1 VSRWGAVK
9 QDRLKEGKSQNSI
22 DQNQEMTRRFANRI
36 PRVFIS
42 LLAIAVFSLTLSC
55 GKKTAEV
62 GRLAVVV
69 SILPLADFVE
79 QVGRDKVHVTVMV
92 PPGASPHSYEP
103 KPSQLVAVSKA
114 RMFVEVGTDVE
125 FELAWMDKLKE
136 INKDML
142 VVNSSQGIGLMGK
155 DPHVWLSPS
164 NAEKMVTNICNGLV
178 KLDPANQDY
187 YFANKSKYLAQLDE
201 LDRSIR
207 GQLSGI
213 ADRRFI
219 VYHPAWGY
227 FARDYG
233 LEQIA
238 VEEEGKE
245 TTADNIKEVV
255 DRSKGMHHKIVFVS
269 PQFSTKGAEVVAHEI
284 GGSTEFLDPLPEHYL
299 ADMQTAVGRLV
310 QAMR

>member
-1 VSRWGAVK
+1 
-9 QDRLKEGKSQNSI
+9 
-22 DQNQEMTRRFANRI
+22 M
-36 PRVFIS
+36 
-42 LLAIAVFSLTLSC
+42 
-55 GKKTAEV
+55 
-62 GRLAVVV
+62 VV

-79 QVGRDKVHVTVMV
+79 QVGGDNVPVTVMV

-114 RMFVEVGTDVE
+114 RMFVEVGTGVE
-125 FELAWMDKLKE
+125 FELAWMDKLMK

-142 VVNSSQGIGLMGK
+142 VINSSQGIRLMGK
-155 DPHVWLSPS
+155 DPHVWLSPY
-164 NAEKMVTNICNGLV
+164 NAKRMVANICNGLV
-178 KLDPANQDY
+178 RLDPQNQDY
-187 YFANKSKYLAQLDE
+187 YIANKNKYLERLDE
-201 LDRSIR
+201 LDQSTRDR
-207 GQLSGI
+207 LSGLT
-213 ADRRFI
+213 DRRFI

-227 FARDYG
+227 LARDYD

-255 DRSKGMHHKIVFVS
+255 DKSKGMSRKIVFVS

-299 ADMQTAVGRLV
+299 DDMRTAVGRLV

>member
-1 VSRWGAVK
+1 MWGAV
-9 QDRLKEGKSQNSI
+9 RHSRFKEGKPQNSS
-22 DQNQEMTRRFANRI
+22 DQKSEMTRRLATRI
-36 PRVFIS
+36 PRIFVPLIAIGAFSFIS
-42 LLAIAVFSLTLSC
+42 SCEKEAAQDSSLT
-55 GKKTAEV
+55 
-62 GRLAVVV
+62 VVV
-69 SILPLADFVE
+69 SILPLADFVQ
-79 QVGRDKVHVTVMV
+79 QVGGDKVQVTVMV

-114 RMFVEVGTDVE
+114 RMFVEVGTEVE
-125 FELAWMDKLKE
+125 FELAWMDKLRE

-142 VVNSSQGIGLMGK
+142 VVNSSQGIQLMGK

-178 KLDPANQDY
+178 KLDPANRDY

-207 GQLSGI
+207 EQLSGI

-255 DRSKGMHHKIVFVS
+255 DRSKGMHHKMVFVS
-269 PQFSTKGAEVVAHEI
+269 PQFSTKGAEVVAQEI
-284 GGSTEFLDPLPEHYL
+284 DGSTELLNPLPEIYL
-299 ADMQTAVGRLV
+299 TGMQTAARQLA

>member
-1 VSRWGAVK
+1 MIR
-9 QDRLKEGKSQNSI
+9 RL
-22 DQNQEMTRRFANRI
+22 ANRI
-36 PRVFIS
+36 PRIVIF
-42 LLAIAVFSLTLSC
+42 LLAIAAFSLTWSC

-62 GRLAVVV
+62 SRLAVVV

-79 QVGRDKVHVTVMV
+79 QAGGDKVNVTVMV

-125 FELAWMDKLKE
+125 FELAWMDKLMK

-142 VVNSSQGIGLMGK
+142 VVNSSQGIRLMGK

-164 NAEKMVTNICNGLV
+164 SAEKMVVNICDGLV
-178 KLDPANQDY
+178 RLDPQDQDY
-187 YFANKSKYLAQLDE
+187 YVANKNKYLAQLDE
-201 LDRSIR
+201 LDRSTR
-207 GQLSGI
+207 ERLSGMT
-213 ADRRFI
+213 DRRFI

-227 FARDYG
+227 LARDYG

-245 TTADNIKEVV
+245 TTADNIRDVV
-255 DRSKGMHHKIVFVS
+255 DRSKGMRRKIVFVS

-284 GGSTEFLDPLPEHYL
+284 GGSTELLDPLPEHYL
-299 ADMQTAVGRLV
+299 ADMQTAVGQLV

>member
-1 VSRWGAVK
+1 
-9 QDRLKEGKSQNSI
+9 
-22 DQNQEMTRRFANRI
+22 M
-36 PRVFIS
+36 
-42 LLAIAVFSLTLSC
+42 
-55 GKKTAEV
+55 
-62 GRLAVVV
+62 VV

-79 QVGRDKVHVTVMV
+79 QAGGDKVNVTVMV

-114 RMFVEVGTDVE
+114 RMFVEVGTDME
-125 FELAWMDKLKE
+125 FELAWMDKLMK

-142 VVNSSQGIGLMGK
+142 VVNSSQGIRLMGK

-164 NAEKMVTNICNGLV
+164 NAKKMVTNICDGLV
-178 KLDPANQDY
+178 SLDPQNQDY
-187 YFANKSKYLAQLDE
+187 YITNKNKFLEQLDE
-201 LDRSIR
+201 LDRNTR
-207 GQLSGI
+207 ERLNGLT
-213 ADRRFI
+213 DRRFI

-227 FARDYG
+227 LAREYD

-255 DRSKGMHHKIVFVS
+255 DKSKGMRHKIVFVS

-284 GGSTEFLDPLPEHYL
+284 GGCVELLDPLPEHYL
-299 ADMQTAVGRLV
+299 ADMRTVVGRLV